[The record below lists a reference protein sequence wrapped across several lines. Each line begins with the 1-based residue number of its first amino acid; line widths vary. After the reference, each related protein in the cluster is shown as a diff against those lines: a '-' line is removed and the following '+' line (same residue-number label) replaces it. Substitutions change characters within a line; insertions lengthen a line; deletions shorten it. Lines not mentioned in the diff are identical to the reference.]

1 MSAFKTYSQY
11 LAGLST
17 EDRRKFYERPTPID
31 RRTWRGE
38 TVWDASIGRHVAVR

>member
-1 MSAFKTYSQY
+1 MNGFKTYSQV
-11 LAGLST
+11 LASLSAD
-17 EDRRKFYERPTPID
+17 DRRKYYERPTPID